1 MLDIKPY
8 IPDYDDPTK
17 RVQEDDSISTDVSTP
32 QWINNSEENLNVT
45 FTPKALSGLRSI
57 PRCPDGFD
65 PPDQLPRAIQDI
77 LRGDPRSV
85 YRRNRCDDRLYFFS
99 VGGAKCTAWF
109 DGGVAEVI
117 KVEAE
122 QQL

>member
-1 MLDIKPY
+1 MDIKPY

-17 RVQEDDSISTDVSTP
+17 RETNQQDDSISTDVSTP
-32 QWINNSEENLNVT
+32 QWINNSEENLTVR

-57 PRCPDGFD
+57 PRLDGFD
-65 PPDQLPRAIQDI
+65 SPDQLHRAIQDI